1 MEDDDER
8 PLDEPLEEDEPL
20 EGDESTDESDE
31 ENPNLCKRRCQYYH
45 EIGRTLASMRKVMET
60 LCEKVES
67 NKKALEELQKS
78 HSRLVAKWA
87 L

>member
-8 PLDEPLEEDEPL
+8 PLDEPL

-31 ENPNLCKRRCQYYH
+31 ENPNLCKRRRQYYP
-45 EIGRTLASMRKVMET
+45 EISGTLASIRKVMET
-60 LCEKVES
+60 VCEKVES
-67 NKKALEELQKS
+67 NKKALEEFQKS